1 MTGFRTLILAALII
15 LISAPAP
22 AQTDDAERLKM
33 SALEALMSAPPERAL
48 PIVSKVLSGDSSP
61 ALKKR
66 ALFVLGQIDLPEA
79 RTLLIETARS
89 GDKNMRLEAIRM
101 IGIGG
106 NAEALGALAEIYRAG
121 DGDTREAV
129 LEAYLIADDRNAVY
143 QVAADAQDPGEFEKA
158 VDILGAMGAT
168 EELRALRDRPGMAE
182 VLIDAYAI
190 AGDVETLTAMAS
202 DSSDPRRQAQAIRG
216 LAIAGSDDDVEIG
229 DVLVG
234 IYRSTQSPNIKEAV
248 LEALLIADRD
258 EAVLE
263 LFRASTDAAE
273 KRELLQTLVNMD
285 SDAVW
290 DLVDST
296 LENEQ

>member
-1 MTGFRTLILAALII
+1 MTAFRQLLLAALII
-15 LISAPAP
+15 LISALAP

-48 PIVSKVLSGDSSP
+48 PIVSKVLSGDSSA

-79 RTLLIETARS
+79 RSLLIETSRT

-106 NAEALGALAEIYRAG
+106 NPEALAELAEIYRAG
-121 DGDTREAV
+121 DSDARGAV

-143 QVAADAQDPGEFEKA
+143 QVAADTQDPAEFEKA

-182 VLIDAYAI
+182 VLIDAYAV

-202 DSSDPRRQAQAIRG
+202 DGSDPKRQAQAIRG
-216 LAIAGSDDDVEIG
+216 LAIAGGDGIG

-234 IYRSTQSPNIKEAV
+234 IYRDTQGPNVKEAV
-248 LEALLIADRD
+248 RDALLIADDD

-273 KRELLQTLVNMD
+273 KRELLQTLVIMD

-290 DLVDST
+290 DVINST
-296 LENEQ
+296 LENGQ

>member
-1 MTGFRTLILAALII
+1 MTASWKSILAALII
-15 LISAPAP
+15 LIGAQAP

-33 SALEALMSAPPERAL
+33 SALEALISAPPERAL
-48 PIVSKVLSGDSSP
+48 PIVSKVLSGGGSA

-79 RTLLIETARS
+79 RAQLIETART
-89 GDKNMRLEAIRM
+89 GDRNLRFEAIRT

-106 NAEALGALAEIYRAG
+106 DPEALAELAEIYRTG
-121 DGDTREAV
+121 DGDARRAV

-143 QVAADAQDPGEFEKA
+143 QVAANTQDPGEFEKA
-158 VDILGAMGAT
+158 VDVLGAMGAT

-202 DSSDPRRQAQAIRG
+202 DSSDPGRQAQAIRG
-216 LAIAGSDDDVEIG
+216 LAIAGGDGIG
-229 DVLVG
+229 DVLVD
-234 IYRSTQSPNIKEAV
+234 IYRGTQSPNVKEAV
-248 LEALLIADRD
+248 REALLIADQD
-258 EAVLE
+258 EAALE

-273 KRELLQTLVNMD
+273 KRELLQTLVIMD

-290 DLVDST
+290 DLINAT
-296 LENEQ
+296 LENGQ

>member
-1 MTGFRTLILAALII
+1 MIDFRKLLLAALLMSIG
-15 LISAPAP
+15 AQAP

-33 SALEALMSAPPERAL
+33 SALEALISAPPERAL
-48 PIVSKVLSGDSSP
+48 PIVRKVLSGDSS
-61 ALKKR
+61 AKLKKR

-79 RTLLIETARS
+79 RAQLIETART
-89 GDKNMRLEAIRM
+89 GDKNLRLEAIRT

-106 NAEALGALAEIYRAG
+106 DPEALAELAEIYKTG
-121 DGDTREAV
+121 DGDARSAV

-143 QVAADAQDPGEFEKA
+143 QVAANTQDPGEFEKA
-158 VDILGAMGAT
+158 VEVLGAMGAT

-202 DSSDPRRQAQAIRG
+202 DGSDPGRQAQAIRG
-216 LAIAGSDDDVEIG
+216 LAIAGG
-229 DVLVG
+229 DGVGGVLVD
-234 IYRSTQSPNIKEAV
+234 IYRGTQSPNVKEAV
-248 LEALLIADRD
+248 REALLIADED

-273 KRELLQTLVNMD
+273 KRELLQTLVIMD

-290 DLVDST
+290 DLINAT
-296 LENEQ
+296 LENGQ

>member
-1 MTGFRTLILAALII
+1 MTAFRQLFLAALII
-15 LISAPAP
+15 LISANAP
-22 AQTDDAERLKM
+22 AQRDDAERLKI

-48 PIVSKVLSGDSSP
+48 PIVRKVLSGDSSA

-79 RTLLIETARS
+79 RSLLIETART
-89 GDKNMRLEAIRM
+89 GEKNMRLEAIRM
-101 IGIGG
+101 IAIGG
-106 NAEALGALAEIYRAG
+106 HPEALAELAEIYRSG

-143 QVAADAQDPGEFEKA
+143 QVAADTEDPTEFERA

-168 EELRALRDRPGMAE
+168 EELRSLRDRPGMAE

-190 AGDVETLTAMAS
+190 AGDVETLTAMAN
-202 DSSDPRRQAQAIRG
+202 DGSDPEGQVQAIRG
-216 LAIAGSDDDVEIG
+216 LAIAGGDGIG
-229 DVLVG
+229 DVLVD
-234 IYRSTQSPNIKEAV
+234 IYRDTQSPHIKEAV
-248 LEALLIADRD
+248 REALLIADDD

-273 KRELLQTLVNMD
+273 KRELLQTLVIMD

-290 DLVDST
+290 DLVNST
-296 LENEQ
+296 LENGQ

>member
-1 MTGFRTLILAALII
+1 MTRFRKLILAALIMS
-15 LISAPAP
+15 ISAHAP

-48 PIVSKVLSGDSSP
+48 PIVSKVLTGDNSA

-79 RTLLIETARS
+79 RSLLIETART

-101 IGIGG
+101 IAIGG
-106 NAEALGALAEIYRAG
+106 NPEAMAELAGIYAAG
-121 DGDTREAV
+121 DGDTRDAV
-129 LEAYLIADDRNAVY
+129 LEAYLIADDRDAVY
-143 QVAADAQDPGEFEKA
+143 RVAANTEDPGEFEKA
-158 VDILGAMGAT
+158 VDKLGAMGAT

-202 DSSDPRRQAQAIRG
+202 DGSDPQRQAQAIRG
-216 LAIAGSDDDVEIG
+216 LAIAGG
-229 DVLVG
+229 DGVGDLLVS
-234 IYRSTQSPNIKEAV
+234 IYRDADVPNVKEAV
-248 LEALLIADRD
+248 LEALLIADQD

-273 KRELLQTLVNMD
+273 KRELLQTLVIMD

-290 DLVDST
+290 DLVNST
-296 LENEQ
+296 LENGQ

>member
-1 MTGFRTLILAALII
+1 MTASWKSILAALII
-15 LISAPAP
+15 LIGAQAP

-33 SALEALMSAPPERAL
+33 SALEALISAPPERAL
-48 PIVSKVLSGDSSP
+48 PIVSKVLSGDSSA

-79 RTLLIETARS
+79 RAELIETART
-89 GDKNMRLEAIRM
+89 GDRNLRFEAIRT

-106 NAEALGALAEIYRAG
+106 DPEALAELAEIYRTG
-121 DGDTREAV
+121 DGDARGAV

-143 QVAADAQDPGEFEKA
+143 QVAANTQDPGEFEKA
-158 VDILGAMGAT
+158 VDVLGAMGAT

-190 AGDVETLTAMAS
+190 AGDVETLTAMAN
-202 DSSDPRRQAQAIRG
+202 DGSDPGRQAQAIRG
-216 LAIAGSDDDVEIG
+216 LAIAGGDGIG
-229 DVLVG
+229 DVLVD
-234 IYRSTQSPNIKEAV
+234 IYRGTQSPNVKEAV
-248 LEALLIADRD
+248 REALLIADQD
-258 EAVLE
+258 EAALE

-273 KRELLQTLVNMD
+273 KRELLQTLVIMD

-290 DLVDST
+290 DLINAT
-296 LENEQ
+296 LENGQ